1 MPSQLPS
8 PSAPQEAQAPPTR
21 GVTGGQSPVFD
32 RSAPDADGE
41 RAEGGYA
48 LDDLDDTPLI
58 LERPG
63 RWDLARYYPAE
74 EYRAKL
80 EADVKVEL
88 VVDST
93 GQVIE
98 VNIIGGAGPN
108 FDAAARKLGYLM
120 KFTPA
125 KRRGRPV
132 KMRAHIVFNFTIEKI

>member
-1 MPSQLPS
+1 M
-8 PSAPQEAQAPPTR
+8 
-21 GVTGGQSPVFD
+21 TGGQSPVFD
-32 RSAPDADGE
+32 GSAPDTDGSSPDAGGGG
-41 RAEGGYA
+41 AEGGYA

-63 RWDLARYYPAE
+63 RWDLARFYPAE

-88 VVDST
+88 IVDAT
-93 GQVIE
+93 GQV
-98 VNIIGGAGPN
+98 VDVKIIGGAGPN
-108 FDAAARKLGYLM
+108 FDAAARELGYLM

-132 KMRAHIVFNFTIEKI
+132 KMRASIVFNFTIEKI